1 MPGLNMGII
10 KKLKVPV
17 PPLKLQQQFAQRVE
31 AIEKLKAS
39 HQRSLEEMNALF
51 ASLQSRAFKG
61 EL

>member
-1 MPGLNMGII
+1 MGII
-10 KKLKVPV
+10 KKLKIPV
-17 PPLKLQQQFAQRVE
+17 PPLILQKEFAERVK

-39 HQRSLEEMNALF
+39 HQRSLEEMDALF